1 MYVHSIFIHSFI
13 YESGLLNRIFF
24 KRKKEKF
31 SELTYIMRE
40 RERETYVHTNI
51 YIHTWTHTWTDTWAH
66 THKHIQAE
74 VFTVFPLSSFYKRKG
89 KKARE
94 EAYLVPSVPIMCEP
108 LDWISNTTKKQAWP
122 GIRSL
127 KS

>member
-40 RERETYVHTNI
+40 RERHMYIQTYT
-51 YIHTWTHTWTDTWAH
+51 YIHGHIHEQTHGHTHTQ
-66 THKHIQAE
+66 THSSRS
-74 VFTVFPLSSFYKRKG
+74 VYCFPTLI
-89 KKARE
+89 
-94 EAYLVPSVPIMCEP
+94 L
-108 LDWISNTTKKQAWP
+108 L
-122 GIRSL
+122 
-127 KS
+127 

>member
-51 YIHTWTHTWTDTWAH
+51 YIHTWTHT
-66 THKHIQAE
+66 
-74 VFTVFPLSSFYKRKG
+74 
-89 KKARE
+89 
-94 EAYLVPSVPIMCEP
+94 
-108 LDWISNTTKKQAWP
+108 
-122 GIRSL
+122 
-127 KS
+127 